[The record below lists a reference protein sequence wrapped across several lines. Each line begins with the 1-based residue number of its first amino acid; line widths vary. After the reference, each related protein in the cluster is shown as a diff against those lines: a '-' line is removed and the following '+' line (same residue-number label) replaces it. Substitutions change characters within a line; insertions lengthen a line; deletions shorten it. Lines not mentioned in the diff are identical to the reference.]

1 MDYYKDN
8 KIRIVDMENNSKEKF
23 NKAFTSIYEDNIW
36 NELDNYTSNS
46 GDGSDLNYNIY
57 TFIPFLKD
65 FILKNNIHSVT
76 DLGCGDFVCG
86 PHIYDDLNIKYYGYD
101 TYSKII
107 EKNNSIHKDSK
118 YSFKHLDIFN
128 EWENIYPT
136 DLCIIKDVLQ
146 HWRLADIYTFLDNI
160 MISKKFKYII
170 ICNCCDQIKDNPDL
184 LITGGF
190 RPLSA
195 SFFPLKR
202 YSAKIIFRYNTK
214 EVSLITFH

>member
-1 MDYYKDN
+1 MEYYINN
-8 KIRIVDMENNSKEKF
+8 KIKLVDMENNSKEKF
-23 NKAFTSIYEDNIW
+23 NKAFTAIYEDKIW
-36 NELDNYTSNS
+36 NKLENYNTNS
-46 GDGSDLNYNIY
+46 GDGSDLNYNIN

-65 FILKNNIHSVT
+65 FILKNNIYSVT

-86 PHIYDDLNIKYYGYD
+86 PHIYDDLELKYYGYD

-107 EKNNSIHKDSK
+107 ENNNSINKDSK
-118 YSFKHLDIFN
+118 YSFIQLDIFN
-128 EWENIYPT
+128 EWKNIIPT

-195 SFFPLKR
+195 LFFPLKR
-202 YSAKIIFRYNTK
+202 YSAKIIFTYNTK

>member
-1 MDYYKDN
+1 
-8 KIRIVDMENNSKEKF
+8 MENNSKEKF
-23 NKAFTSIYEDNIW
+23 NKAFTAIYEDNIW

-57 TFIPFLKD
+57 TFIPFFKD

-86 PHIYDDLNIKYYGYD
+86 PHIYDDLELKYYGYD

-118 YSFKHLDIFN
+118 YSFIQMDIFN
-128 EWENIYPT
+128 EWENIITT

-195 SFFPLKR
+195 MFFPLKR

-214 EVSLITFH
+214 EVSLITCH

>member
-1 MDYYKDN
+1 
-8 KIRIVDMENNSKEKF
+8 MENNLKEKF
-23 NKAFTSIYEDNIW
+23 NKTFTAIYEDNIW
-36 NELDNYTSNS
+36 NELENYTSNS
-46 GDGSDLNYNIY
+46 GDGSDLNYNIN

-65 FILKNNIHSVT
+65 FILKNNIRSVT

-86 PHIYDDLNIKYYGYD
+86 PYIYDDLELKYYGYD

-107 EKNNSIHKDSK
+107 EKNNSIHNDSK
-118 YSFKHLDIFN
+118 YSFTQLDIFN
-128 EWENIYPT
+128 EWKNIIST

-214 EVSLITFH
+214 EVSLITCH

>member
-1 MDYYKDN
+1 
-8 KIRIVDMENNSKEKF
+8 MENNLKEKF
-23 NKAFTSIYEDNIW
+23 NKTFTAIYEDNIW
-36 NELDNYTSNS
+36 NELENYTSNS
-46 GDGSDLNYNIY
+46 GDGSDLNYNIN

-65 FILKNNIHSVT
+65 FILKNNIRSVT

-86 PHIYDDLNIKYYGYD
+86 PYIYHDLELKYYGYD

-107 EKNNSIHKDSK
+107 EKNNSINKDSK
-118 YSFKHLDIFN
+118 YSFTQLDIFN
-128 EWENIYPT
+128 EWKNIIPT

-214 EVSLITFH
+214 EVSLITCH

>member
-1 MDYYKDN
+1 
-8 KIRIVDMENNSKEKF
+8 MENNSKEKF
-23 NKAFTSIYEDNIW
+23 NKAFTAIYEDNIW

-57 TFIPFLKD
+57 TFIPFFKD

-86 PHIYDDLNIKYYGYD
+86 PHIYDDLELKYYGYD

-107 EKNNSIHKDSK
+107 EKNNSIHNDSK
-118 YSFKHLDIFN
+118 YSFTQLDIFN
-128 EWENIYPT
+128 EWKNIIST

-214 EVSLITFH
+214 EVSLITCH